1 MRERSGQVL
10 STPVALSAA
19 AAARRVWRGG
29 ELGLDQVGPVS
40 RQRGCGLYVSN
51 STGRYGGRR

>member
-1 MRERSGQVL
+1 MVPTWQVHA
-10 STPVALSAA
+10 TPVALSAA
-19 AAARRVWRGG
+19 VVARQVWRGD
-29 ELGLDQVGPVS
+29 ELGLDQVGLES